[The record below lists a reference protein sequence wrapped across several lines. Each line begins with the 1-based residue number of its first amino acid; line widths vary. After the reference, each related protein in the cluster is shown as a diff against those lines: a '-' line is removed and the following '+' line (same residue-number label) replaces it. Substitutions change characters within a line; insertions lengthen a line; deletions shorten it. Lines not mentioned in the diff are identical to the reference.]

1 MQGDE
6 LSHLVDTVS
15 NNPIWQAF
23 KLYMEGVG
31 INIDGVIQ
39 HLSDLIVSIDIPRNS
54 KVREFSDEDLQ
65 IVDLSATLTCLI
77 EKLSASP
84 SFQDFLKK
92 ITSDKVRVMIAKIRA
107 LDEVQRIVEDFR
119 QIGIDFG
126 KVIDLI
132 YGLLGW
138 TRKIMKFTLLL
149 FVVVATSSGMPSPN
163 KNLQHDLE
171 DIIATIPSS
180 EIRAIFQKY
189 AENNAE
195 FQEIVKYLRA
205 PEWSILVDSVANSP
219 KWQTFKIYMDS
230 VGVDIDIIIQYLLDL
245 VASVDA
251 SKNFNNV
258 NMCSVREFMDEVL
271 QTLDL
276 PTTVAILNEK
286 LITSPDFK
294 DFLEKIASG
303 ETHAM
308 VEEIRLM
315 DEVQRIVGRLR
326 QIGINVDKDGS
337 NSMSEWTISE
347 TVRVRKKA
355 ANMSRSLFLNKFQ
368 CRKPKSAIVKKPR
381 KYGDA

>member
-1 MQGDE
+1 
-6 LSHLVDTVS
+6 
-15 NNPIWQAF
+15 
-23 KLYMEGVG
+23 
-31 INIDGVIQ
+31 
-39 HLSDLIVSIDIPRNS
+39 
-54 KVREFSDEDLQ
+54 
-65 IVDLSATLTCLI
+65 
-77 EKLSASP
+77 
-84 SFQDFLKK
+84 
-92 ITSDKVRVMIAKIRA
+92 
-107 LDEVQRIVEDFR
+107 
-119 QIGIDFG
+119 
-126 KVIDLI
+126 
-132 YGLLGW
+132 
-138 TRKIMKFTLLL
+138 
-149 FVVVATSSGMPSPN
+149 MPSPN

-171 DIIATIPSS
+171 DIVATIPSS

-219 KWQTFKIYMDS
+219 KWQAFKIYMDS

-258 NMCSVREFMDEVL
+258 NMRSVREFMDEVL

-315 DEVQRIVGRLR
+315 DEVQRIIGSLR
-326 QIGINVDKDGS
+326 QMGINVDKVINLTYSLLG
-337 NSMSEWTISE
+337 WT
-347 TVRVRKKA
+347 KKTL
-355 ANMSRSLFLNKFQ
+355 SRSYRSEIQSMVTSKRSINYINSYNVAEFLEIVKFLQ
-368 CRKPKSAIVKKPR
+368 GNDFKSFLEKSAILKSWELCVNLWIISFCV
-381 KYGDA
+381 GS